1 MVESGKAI
9 SGQGTGVSQGT
20 GSGKVRAQEN
30 SRSVRWEREGRTL
43 QSRGQWGEAQEAP
56 SLGLN
61 PHWLRDIG
69 PLNLTFHICKRGIIV
84 PNAQG

>member
-30 SRSVRWEREGRTL
+30 SGSVRWE
-43 QSRGQWGEAQEAP
+43 
-56 SLGLN
+56 
-61 PHWLRDIG
+61 
-69 PLNLTFHICKRGIIV
+69 
-84 PNAQG
+84 